1 MWTVT
6 KLCASMDLG
15 WRPELPPGPFS
26 LTSQLH
32 RLVFSL
38 RHSTEERE
46 DLDADELE
54 GPAPAPVQ
62 NGGQEYAMEMEGKA
76 DSGRVPWGARG
87 TNSLQANCVL
97 PIPSRGP
104 VPGSRPAPPVPALVL
119 WNEQEWVRESST
131 HNRGGGNNHQAAG
144 RHQ

>member
-1 MWTVT
+1 MT
-6 KLCASMDLG
+6 KLCASMDLE

-62 NGGQEYAMEMEGKA
+62 NGGQECAMEMEGKA
-76 DSGRVPWGARG
+76 DPGRVPWGARG
-87 TNSLQANCVL
+87 PNSLQANCVL

-104 VPGSRPAPPVPALVL
+104 VPGSGPVPPVPALVL
-119 WNEQEWVRESST
+119 WDEQEWVRESST
-131 HNRGGGNNHQAAG
+131 HDGGGGSNYQAAG